1 MKKDL
6 SHQSP
11 QDRADYLR
19 ENADFVPTIL
29 EGFPGRAIIAA
40 DFEGDVILY
49 NDGARQIYGY
59 APEEISGKKN
69 IKLFFPGEF
78 IDAGKLPRL
87 ITSLRKKGK
96 LSWEGEQ
103 VRKDGE
109 RFPAR
114 IRLSLL
120 KDKKGRALGFM
131 ETVEDI
137 TGRKQAEEEQIKEIS
152 GIGNA
157 MGDGLLLYTADGKI
171 TFVNLAFEKMTS
183 GESCELVGKNAAEMA
198 RRGTKPGDMEKITA
212 AMEASLMGEV
222 PVSASVTLTS
232 KKGRETPVLFTA
244 SWIRDAEGKPSTGI
258 VVFKD
263 ISALKR
269 AEEKKRETAANIL
282 AVEMIEGMPDAVTL
296 YDLNGTIRQVNSAFE
311 KGLGWKREEMI
322 GKTAL
327 EVGFVSQE
335 EGQRIEKEMIP
346 KLVKEGFVRDF
357 ETTGTRRD
365 GTQFPVLMSW
375 ALMKDDEGR
384 PAKIIA
390 VAKDITERRKLEEKY
405 RELVETE
412 RDIIYSLDVRG
423 NITFASPA
431 VERIL
436 HYRPDEVTG
445 KSFMV
450 LIPKEWQEKTLTDFN
465 NLLKIGKITADTIL
479 LDKEKQPHFVEY
491 SSTVIKEDNKVV
503 GTRGIARDIT
513 ARKKAEEAL
522 IRLSN
527 AVKMSTDSVVI
538 SNLEGKIVEV
548 NEATLEMY
556 GIKDKRDL
564 IGKNSIDLISPEDR
578 ERAFAG
584 IKETLEKGYIKNRE
598 YYITAKDGSKLAVE
612 MNVGVMKD
620 MDGKPMG
627 FVGIS
632 RDITGRREAEAK
644 RRELEQ
650 KAQVASRLSIVGEMA
665 SGIAHEVNNPL
676 TSVIGFAWL
685 LMQKDVPEDIKEY
698 TRYIHEGA
706 ERVASIVG
714 RLLTF
719 SHQQKPEK
727 TYADI
732 NRILET
738 TLQLQAY
745 EMKTSN
751 IKVTTN
757 FDLDLPQIV
766 VDPGQLQQ
774 VFLNI
779 ILNAATEM
787 KLARKGGNLLVKT
800 ERIDDIIRIS
810 FTDDGP
816 GIAEENLERIFEPF
830 FTTRKPGMGTGLGLS
845 VCHGIIAEHNGQIYA
860 RNNPD
865 RGATFVVEL
874 PITTEPPEPAR
885 SAADE
890 SGKTRGAK
898 ILVVDDEPATLQ
910 LLSQVLSVEGY
921 EVQTVDNADDALE
934 MIKNKSYDLILL
946 DIKMPG
952 MSGIEL
958 YRDIQEAASPLI
970 RKMVFITGDS
980 MSDDTKDFFTKSK
993 ARCIIK
999 PFNIVQLKRD
1009 INYLLSRRA

>member
-19 ENADFVPTIL
+19 EKTDFVTTVL
-29 EGFPGRAIIAA
+29 EGFPGDAVIAA
-40 DFEGDVILY
+40 DFEGNVILY

-59 APEEISGKKN
+59 TPEEISGKKN
-69 IKLFFPGEF
+69 IELFFPGEF
-78 IDAGKLPRL
+78 IDSGKLPRL
-87 ITSLRKKGK
+87 IISLRKKGK

-103 VRKDGE
+103 VRKNGE

-114 IRLSLL
+114 IRLSLI
-120 KDKKGRALGFM
+120 KDKRGRALGFM
-131 ETVEDI
+131 ETVEDA
-137 TGRKQAEEEQIKEIS
+137 TERRKAEEEQRGAIS
-152 GIGNA
+152 RIGNA
-157 MGDGLLLYTADGKI
+157 MGDGLVLHDANGKI
-171 TFVNLAFEKMTS
+171 TFVNPAFEKMAGWEK
-183 GESCELVGKNAAEMA
+183 GELLGKNAAEMA
-198 RRGTKPGDMEKITA
+198 RRGTKPEDTEKITE

-222 PVSASVTLTS
+222 PVSTAITLTS

-244 SWIRDAEGKPSTGI
+244 SWMRDAEGKPSTGI

-263 ISALKR
+263 ISELKR
-269 AEEKKRETAANIL
+269 AEEVRREAAANRTAA
-282 AVEMIEGMPDAVTL
+282 EMIEGMPDAVTL
-296 YDLNGTIRQVNSAFE
+296 HDLDGTIREVNSEFE
-311 KGLGWKREEMI
+311 RGMGWKREEVI
-322 GKTAL
+322 GKLPL
-327 EVGFVSQE
+327 EIGFISQE
-335 EGQRIEKEMIP
+335 EMQRINKEMIP
-346 KLVKEGFVRDF
+346 RLLKEGFVRDF
-357 ETTGTRRD
+357 ETIATRKD
-365 GTQFPVLMSW
+365 GTQFPALLSW
-375 ALMKDDEGR
+375 ALMKDAEGK
-384 PAKIIA
+384 PAK
-390 VAKDITERRKLEEKY
+390 
-405 RELVETE
+405 
-412 RDIIYSLDVRG
+412 
-423 NITFASPA
+423 
-431 VERIL
+431 
-436 HYRPDEVTG
+436 
-445 KSFMV
+445 
-450 LIPKEWQEKTLTDFN
+450 
-465 NLLKIGKITADTIL
+465 
-479 LDKEKQPHFVEY
+479 
-491 SSTVIKEDNKVV
+491 VISA
-503 GTRGIARDIT
+503 ARDIT
-513 ARKKAEEAL
+513 GRRKAEEAS

-527 AVKMSTDSVVI
+527 AINMSTDSIVI
-538 SNLEGKIVEV
+538 SNLEGEIVEV

-556 GIKDKRDL
+556 GTKDKRDL

-584 IKETLEKGYIKNRE
+584 INETLEKGYVRNRE
-598 YYITAKDGSKLAVE
+598 YYVISRDGSKLAVE

-620 MDGKPMG
+620 VDGKPMG

-632 RDITGRREAEAK
+632 RDITGRREAEAR

-650 KAQVASRLSIVGEMA
+650 KAQVASRLSTVGEMA
-665 SGIAHEVNNPL
+665 SGIAHEINNPL

-698 TRYIHEGA
+698 ARYIHGGA

-719 SHQQKPEK
+719 SRQQKPEK
-727 TYADI
+727 TSADI

-745 EMKTSN
+745 EMTTNN
-751 IKVTTN
+751 IKVTTQ
-757 FDLDLPQIV
+757 FDLDLPQTL

-774 VFLNI
+774 AFLNI

-800 ERIDDIIRIS
+800 ERIADTIRIS

-874 PITTEPPEPAR
+874 PITTELEQPEPAR
-885 SAADE
+885 PAADE
-890 SGKTRGAK
+890 SSKTGGAK

-910 LLSQVLSVEGY
+910 LLSQVLSAEGY

-934 MIKNKSYDLILL
+934 MIKNAGYDLILL

-970 RKMVFITGDS
+970 KKMVFITGDS
-980 MSDDTKDFFTKSK
+980 LSSDTRDFLVKSK

-999 PFNIVQLKRD
+999 PFNVVQLKRD
-1009 INYLLSRRA
+1009 ISHLLTRGA

>member
-1 MKKDL
+1 MKKYL
-6 SHQSP
+6 SRQSP
-11 QDRADYLR
+11 QDRAAYLR
-19 ENADFVPTIL
+19 EKADFVATVL
-29 EGFPGRAIIAA
+29 EGFPGYAVIAA
-40 DFEGDVILY
+40 DFEGNVILY

-59 APEEISGKKN
+59 ATEEVSGKKN
-69 IKLFFPGEF
+69 IELFFPREF

-103 VRKDGE
+103 VRKNGE

-114 IRLSLL
+114 IWLSLI
-120 KDKKGRALGFM
+120 KDKRGRALGFM

-137 TGRKQAEEEQIKEIS
+137 TERKEVEEERIREIS

-171 TFVNLAFEKMTS
+171 TFVNPAFEKMTS
-183 GESCELVGKNAAEMA
+183 GKNCELVGKNAAEMA
-198 RRGTKPGDMEKITA
+198 RRGTKPGDIEKITA

-222 PVSASVTLTS
+222 PVSAAITLTS

-244 SWIRDAEGKPSTGI
+244 SWMRDAEGKPSTGI

-269 AEEKKRETAANIL
+269 AEEEKRKAVANII
-282 AVEMIEGMPDAVTL
+282 AAEMIEGMPDAVTL
-296 YDLNGTIRQVNSAFE
+296 HDLDGTIRQVNSEFE
-311 KGLGWKREEMI
+311 RGSGWKREELI
-322 GKTAL
+322 GKMPF
-327 EVGFVSQE
+327 EVGFISKE
-335 EGQRIEKEMIP
+335 EEQRIEKETIP
-346 KLVKEGFVRDF
+346 KLLKEGFVRDF
-357 ETTGTRRD
+357 EIIATRKD
-365 GTQFPVLMSW
+365 GTQFPALLSW
-375 ALMKDDEGR
+375 ALIKDAEGK
-384 PAKIIA
+384 PTKIIA
-390 VAKDITERRKLEEKY
+390 A
-405 RELVETE
+405 
-412 RDIIYSLDVRG
+412 
-423 NITFASPA
+423 
-431 VERIL
+431 
-436 HYRPDEVTG
+436 
-445 KSFMV
+445 
-450 LIPKEWQEKTLTDFN
+450 
-465 NLLKIGKITADTIL
+465 
-479 LDKEKQPHFVEY
+479 
-491 SSTVIKEDNKVV
+491 
-503 GTRGIARDIT
+503 ARDIT
-513 ARKKAEEAL
+513 KRKKAEEAL

-527 AVKMSTDSVVI
+527 AINMSKDSIVI

-556 GIKDKRDL
+556 GTKDKKDL
-564 IGKNSIDLISPEDR
+564 IGKSSLDLIAPEDR
-578 ERAFAG
+578 ERALDG
-584 IKETLEKGYIKNRE
+584 VKEALEKGYVQNRE
-598 YYITAKDGSKLAVE
+598 YYVTTKDGSKLAVE
-612 MNVGVMKD
+612 MNAGVMKD
-620 MDGKPMG
+620 VDGKPMG

-632 RDITGRREAEAK
+632 RDITGRREAEAR

-650 KAQVASRLSIVGEMA
+650 KAQAASRLSTVGEMA
-665 SGIAHEVNNPL
+665 SGIAHEINNPL

-698 TRYIHEGA
+698 ARYIHEGA

-719 SHQQKPEK
+719 SRQQKPEK
-727 TYADI
+727 TSADV

-745 EMKTSN
+745 EMTTNN
-751 IKVTTN
+751 IKVTTQ
-757 FDLDLPQIV
+757 FDPDLPQTV
-766 VDPGQLQQ
+766 VDAGQLQQ
-774 VFLNI
+774 AFLNI

-787 KLARKGGNLLVKT
+787 KLAHKGGNLLVKT
-800 ERIDDIIRIS
+800 ERIADTIRIS

-845 VCHGIIAEHNGQIYA
+845 VCHGIVAEHNGQIYA

-865 RGATFVVEL
+865 RGATFAIEL
-874 PITTEPPEPAR
+874 PITTGLEQPEPAGP
-885 SAADE
+885 AADE
-890 SGKTRGAK
+890 SSKTAGAK

-910 LLSQVLSVEGY
+910 LLSQVLSAEGY

-934 MIKNKSYDLILL
+934 RIKNESYDLILL

-980 MSDDTKDFFTKSK
+980 LSSDTRDFLVKSK

-1009 INYLLSRRA
+1009 ISHLLTRGA